1 MFSFGA
7 YLSFLLQ
14 VAEHDNDPALCLP
27 GHVPEFSHRAFHG
40 SLCGKKCLATFIALP
55 NTQSKKLIIIVMIT
69 WSFSSIAY
77 IDFTSID
84 VVSLSSI

>member
-40 SLCGKKCLATFIALP
+40 SLCGKKCLATFIALAKY
-55 NTQSKKLIIIVMIT
+55 TIKEAYIALIT
-69 WSFSSIAY
+69 WSFCSIAY